1 MFLTTSLSS
10 FCAAY
15 LTAAYT
21 TFDGANWSQTLTT
34 SDVGLMQ
41 ADLISDTEGT
51 SFAFDTA
58 LLFVYLLFFCAAGDT
73 LAFSLWKPFIL

>member
-1 MFLTTSLSS
+1 MP
-10 FCAAY
+10 AY

-21 TFDGANWSQTLTT
+21 TFDGATWEQTLTT

-51 SFAFDTA
+51 CY
-58 LLFVYLLFFCAAGDT
+58 LFVF
-73 LAFSLWKPFIL
+73 